1 MLSEMC
7 SGARIL
13 LQFTYPFGAMMFE
26 YYKDLEMPQHD
37 EYHIYN
43 IVIAPGNCRS
53 AGTVNHVDQLG
64 HGKR

>member
-1 MLSEMC
+1 M
-7 SGARIL
+7 I
-13 LQFTYPFGAMMFE
+13 FE

-53 AGTVNHVDQLG
+53 AGTVNRVDQLG
-64 HGKR
+64 HGRR